1 MSPWGEDTQP
11 FSLISFYLLY
21 DYCFPV
27 LAHGICAISLAPK
40 FTDSVCKL
48 YIPPFLKDL
57 QCAFSFQ
64 IPHKSR
70 NVYFGRDALQ
80 LMNVLRTYFSLCH
93 LHSLPFDIVA
103 SISRWFPCVFLGK
116 TLPSY
121 LSAQTWCAACN
132 TTLYLL
138 NSSCLCPLFHR

>member
-11 FSLISFYLLY
+11 FSLISFYLLC
-21 DYCFPV
+21 DVLFYCFPV
-27 LAHGICAISLAPK
+27 LAHGICTISLAPK

-103 SISRWFPCVFLGK
+103 SISLWFPCVFSWKNASL
-116 TLPSY
+116 
-121 LSAQTWCAACN
+121 LSFGAACN
-132 TTLYLL
+132 STLYLL
-138 NSSCLCPLFHR
+138 NSSCLWPLFHR